1 MTEAKRQAVE
11 RIDDLL
17 QQLSAIDPK
26 SLTEAEQEART
37 DVMASVYARAE
48 YVLQHHEAREQQWEQ
63 TAPCT
68 PR

>member
-1 MTEAKRQAVE
+1 MTEAQRRTLE
-11 RIDDLL
+11 RIDGLL

-26 SLTEAEQEART
+26 SLTEAEQEAHT
-37 DVMASVYARAE
+37 DLTASVYARAE
-48 YVLQHHEAREQQWEQ
+48 YVLQHHEARAQQWEQ